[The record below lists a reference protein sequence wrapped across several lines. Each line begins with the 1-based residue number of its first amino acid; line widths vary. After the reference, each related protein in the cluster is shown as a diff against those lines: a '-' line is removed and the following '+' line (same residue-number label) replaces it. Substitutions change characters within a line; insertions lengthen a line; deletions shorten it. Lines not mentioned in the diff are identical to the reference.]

1 MDSKR
6 EKESKD
12 LELVEERILKDEI
25 RRRLNYWLYYD
36 FVLRDES
43 SSCSHDCARGE
54 NEEWPVKRVARGGE
68 GRGGEEE
75 EGGGGGGGGWDRGRV
90 PSSLTTTMSKKTVS
104 IEPFSSML
112 QCEWFSSTEI

>member
-43 SSCSHDCARGE
+43 SSCSHDCARGG

-75 EGGGGGGGGWDRGRV
+75 EGGGGGGGGWDRGHARGV
-90 PSSLTTTMSKKTVS
+90 RSL
-104 IEPFSSML
+104 IENR
-112 QCEWFSSTEI
+112 QI